1 MISRH
6 LKNSEQITPFKTC
19 SGNGNNLDGFNRIVD
34 YLPQGIRI
42 ISTDY
47 TVKYINPSFSKLS
60 GVKLKEAIGRKC
72 YEVFPSPFCNSPQCR
87 LVKIL
92 AGEKS
97 VQAEIERTSKK
108 GVIIPCMVSA
118 FPMYDAGNNLV
129 GIMESF
135 RDITDKK
142 VLEEKI
148 EEAEDH
154 YKAIVELSGE
164 VGEGIMMLED
174 IDNKEGAIVF
184 TSPQCLRITGYTE
197 KELAIKS
204 FFELID
210 GDERKAALERHR
222 RKMRGESL
230 PGLYEVSITR
240 KNGTKIPIELTSAV
254 THYKGNPV
262 NVVYIR
268 DISARKN
275 IESRLE
281 ESTNLYQTII
291 NLGNQTGVATVI
303 LQNIGGT
310 EGKYVFVNDLWIEI
324 SGYSQQELFEMSAF
338 DLISPEHID
347 DAKRRYRDVMK
358 GCTFPRLFEG
368 EFVSK
373 QGKKIPV
380 EITIVPIK
388 YFYQASALVNIRCII
403 ERKRSE
409 IDLKLERDKYFGLF
423 NNAPIA
429 IWEIDYSNVKA
440 YFDLLKTQGVTDY
453 LSYFINKPND
463 VCYSFEQMR
472 VIAVNKAC
480 LELYDEDNA
489 QNILETII
497 KKWNDKSLSKNT
509 RPDFD
514 ALLRNNEPLNFFEGE
529 IYRFAM
535 LAEGRTRFEYNSE
548 YYTKKGEC
556 KYRRVIMAV
565 VPGCEATLSKVYSIL
580 QDITETIRAQRE
592 LFNHK
597 NHLEELVQERTKAL
611 ELSQQYLKKEIE
623 KRIQFTH
630 ALVHE
635 LKTPLTPL
643 MSASEFLVDHL
654 KDEPSQQFARNIFNG
669 AKNLEIRIDE
679 MMDMARGELGL
690 LSLKYQL
697 VNPVTI
703 IKDIINYYQPQISK
717 KKQTITLNVLNPIP
731 SLYLDIQKIHQ
742 VISNVLDNALR
753 FTKRNGTVTIL
764 VKTNDN
770 KLVIEIVDHGKG
782 MSKDFRQELFEPNF
796 QTHNIENLSGLG
808 IGLALCKMF
817 VELHKGNI
825 WILSAEG
832 QGTTVGFS
840 LPLLTSPAD
849 I

>member
-148 EEAEDH
+148 EEAEDR

-222 RKMRGESL
+222 RKMRGKSL

-338 DLISPEHID
+338 DLISPEYIG

-368 EFVSK
+368 EIISK

-409 IDLKLERDKYFGLF
+409 IDIKLERDKYFGLF

-440 YFDLLKTQGVTDY
+440 YFDLLK
-453 LSYFINKPND
+453 
-463 VCYSFEQMR
+463 
-472 VIAVNKAC
+472 
-480 LELYDEDNA
+480 NA
-489 QNILETII
+489 G
-497 KKWNDKSLSKNT
+497 SGRLSK
-509 RPDFD
+509 
-514 ALLRNNEPLNFFEGE
+514 
-529 IYRFAM
+529 
-535 LAEGRTRFEYNSE
+535 
-548 YYTKKGEC
+548 
-556 KYRRVIMAV
+556 
-565 VPGCEATLSKVYSIL
+565 
-580 QDITETIRAQRE
+580 
-592 LFNHK
+592 LFYK
-597 NHLEELVQERTKAL
+597 
-611 ELSQQYLKKEIE
+611 
-623 KRIQFTH
+623 
-630 ALVHE
+630 
-635 LKTPLTPL
+635 
-643 MSASEFLVDHL
+643 
-654 KDEPSQQFARNIFNG
+654 
-669 AKNLEIRIDE
+669 
-679 MMDMARGELGL
+679 
-690 LSLKYQL
+690 
-697 VNPVTI
+697 
-703 IKDIINYYQPQISK
+703 
-717 KKQTITLNVLNPIP
+717 
-731 SLYLDIQKIHQ
+731 
-742 VISNVLDNALR
+742 
-753 FTKRNGTVTIL
+753 
-764 VKTNDN
+764 
-770 KLVIEIVDHGKG
+770 
-782 MSKDFRQELFEPNF
+782 
-796 QTHNIENLSGLG
+796 
-808 IGLALCKMF
+808 
-817 VELHKGNI
+817 
-825 WILSAEG
+825 
-832 QGTTVGFS
+832 
-840 LPLLTSPAD
+840 
-849 I
+849 